1 MRKFPVP
8 LIIAAVFLAAVV
20 IYITYTVNTGMP
32 PIWTSA
38 ANGTINLVT
47 PQTYFI
53 YGTEFNRVV
62 DGKSLAT
69 VSQLGARVA
78 TIAVNNTAYIPWF
91 IVSESKV
98 SGSIGS
104 PASGLD
110 TLTFNLPMLL
120 AMAYNE
126 SQLAGMYGTNTI
138 CVTINGSSVTLQV
151 NPTGAPGYIA
161 LGFLAKTTS
170 HGYPYGIEAE
180 YYYIG
185 KMTTPN
191 GFTWYLYLIAPL
203 AGAATGKIS
212 IGVYGCSLS
221 TSSLYLGMPAVVT
234 GMGVS
239 GYLPYVTLYYN
250 TGYVGYTNF
259 NFQFAQVAN
268 VTASTTPVSV
278 PAGAAS
284 TIYGPGVN
292 PMVLGVALPMEAYA
306 FPAQNGPVQITY
318 SP

>member
-1 MRKFPVP
+1 MRKIPIA

-20 IYITYTVNTGMP
+20 IYITYTVNTAAP

-69 VSQLGARVA
+69 VSQLGSRVA
-78 TIAVNNTAYIPWF
+78 TIAVNNTAYIPWI

-104 PASGLD
+104 PASGTD
-110 TLTFNLPMLL
+110 TLTFNLPMIL

-126 SQLAGMYGTNTI
+126 SQLASMYGTNTI
-138 CVTINGSSVTLQV
+138 CVMINGTQVTLQV

-161 LGFLAKTTS
+161 LGFLVKS
-170 HGYPYGIEAE
+170 SRGYPYGIEAE
-180 YYYIG
+180 YTYIG
-185 KMTTPN
+185 KMTTPS
-191 GFTWYLYLIAPL
+191 GFTWYLYLAAPV

-212 IGVYGCSLS
+212 ISVYGCNTP
-221 TSSLYLGMPAVVT
+221 TSGLNLGIPAVLT
-234 GMGVS
+234 GMGAS

-250 TGYVGYTNF
+250 TGYAGYTYF

-268 VTASTTPVSV
+268 VTTSTTAVAM

-284 TIYGPGVN
+284 TIYGPGIN

-306 FPAQNGPVQITY
+306 FPANNGPVQITY